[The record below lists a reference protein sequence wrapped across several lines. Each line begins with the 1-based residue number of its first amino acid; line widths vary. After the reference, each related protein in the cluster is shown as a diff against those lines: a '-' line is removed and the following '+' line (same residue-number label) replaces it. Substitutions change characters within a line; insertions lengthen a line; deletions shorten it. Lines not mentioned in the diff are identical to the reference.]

1 VTERTH
7 NEIWDKI
14 LEIEGDMG
22 VLSERVESTKDMMTR
37 NTVEFKERIT
47 DLEDSQRIQTTLL
60 AAHRAEFKTGTAVL
74 GFLIVA
80 GISIMGILVA

>member
-14 LEIEGDMG
+14 IEMEGDMG
-22 VLSERVESTKDMMTR
+22 VLSERVESTREMMTR
-37 NTVEFKERIT
+37 NTVEFKDRIT
-47 DLEDSQRIQTTLL
+47 NLEDGQTIQTTLL